1 MNVNPYFVIALI
13 LTTEALFVVPKQC
26 RSAEFNVDDATSL
39 RTAIAKARPGDT
51 IAIKPGTYEMGERT
65 PETISD
71 GTAAKPITM
80 RAIGDNGYA
89 VLKLDGNIGFRVKNR
104 FWKFK
109 GIHFKGN
116 PERSQAT
123 VFMDGPQGCENVS
136 FVDCKISD
144 SAGYGVKT
152 ARNPKSA
159 VDSVLIEFTEVFN
172 TGGTALDIVGGDHW
186 VVRRNYVHTFG
197 TAGGS
202 NYGIFLKG
210 GGTKGLIE
218 GNLVDGEHRSGS
230 IGISFGGGL
239 TGEQFMPVVN
249 GQYPAEHTRGICR
262 NNIVVNT
269 SDVAYHSNNSDGC
282 AFYNNL
288 AFGCAGFQRQKSQ
301 GKDPLFVN
309 NVIGTLRGAL
319 DSSDRNM
326 EAGQA
331 EWFRNPSEY
340 DFRLTEVGESI
351 LTQSA
356 ASIDENPTDL
366 FGNARDAD
374 KPVSGP
380 ILPGEKE
387 ARVWQDRRS

>member
-1 MNVNPYFVIALI
+1 MNANSYVALAL
-13 LTTEALFVVPKQC
+13 LTVTEALFMAPKECQ
-26 RSAEFNVDDATSL
+26 SAELKVADATAL
-39 RTAIAKARPGDT
+39 RTALAKAQAGD
-51 IAIKPGTYEMGERT
+51 AIVLEVGTYEMGERS

-71 GTAAKPITM
+71 GTAAKPISM
-80 RAIGDNGYA
+80 RAAGDNGYA
-89 VLKLDGNIGFRVKNR
+89 VLKLDGGIGFRVKNR
-104 FWKFK
+104 FWKFE

-123 VFMDGPQGCENVS
+123 VFVDGPQGCDSVS

-144 SAGYGVKT
+144 SAGYGMKT
-152 ARNPKSA
+152 ARDPRSA
-159 VDSVLIEFTEVFN
+159 VDHVLIEFTEVFN
-172 TGGTALDIVGGDHW
+172 TGGTALDVVGGDHW
-186 VVRRNYVHTFG
+186 IVRRNYVHTFG
-197 TAGGS
+197 THGGT

-218 GNLVDGEHRSGS
+218 GNLVDGERQTGS

-239 TGEQFMPVVN
+239 TGKQFMPSVD
-249 GQYPAEHTRGICR
+249 GQSPAEHKHGVCR

-269 SDVAYHSNNSDGC
+269 SDVAYHSNNADSC

-288 AFGCAGFQRQKSQ
+288 ALGCAGFQRQKSQ
-301 GKDPLFVN
+301 GTDPLLIN
-309 NVIGTLRGAL
+309 NAIGPLRGAL
-319 DSSDRNM
+319 DSSAHNM

-331 EWFRNPSEY
+331 EWFQNPSEY
-340 DFRLTEVGESI
+340 DFRLTETGKSK

-356 ASIDENPTDL
+356 QSIDENPTDF
-366 FGNARDAD
+366 FGNARDKD
-374 KPVSGP
+374 SPVGGP